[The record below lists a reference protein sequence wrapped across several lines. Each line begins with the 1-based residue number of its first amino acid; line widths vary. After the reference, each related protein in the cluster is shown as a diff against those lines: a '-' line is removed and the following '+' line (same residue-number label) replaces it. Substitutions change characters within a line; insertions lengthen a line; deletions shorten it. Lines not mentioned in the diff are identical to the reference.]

1 VLILGAEIKVA
12 EPTGL
17 ASAKSS
23 SSSSLASGTANAQPS
38 PANIQSN
45 TANAQS
51 NTANAQSNTANAQ
64 SSPASATQSSSTT
77 PTPSPSPKA
86 SSSSTKLGTGTIVGI
101 AVGGVVLIATMGII
115 GCMCF
120 RHGQRRSPKEAEAT
134 ANPTYD
140 ASLTPLG
147 AEKSKELSATSPP
160 TSRSELEYR
169 PQRAELAGAGGY
181 GN

>member
-38 PANIQSN
+38 PANI
-45 TANAQS
+45 QS

>member
-38 PANIQSN
+38 PANI
-45 TANAQS
+45 QS

-101 AVGGVVLIATMGII
+101 AVGGVVLIAIMGII

>member
-1 VLILGAEIKVA
+1 MLILGAEIKVA

-38 PANIQSN
+38 PANI
-45 TANAQS
+45 QS

>member
-38 PANIQSN
+38 LANI
-45 TANAQS
+45 QS